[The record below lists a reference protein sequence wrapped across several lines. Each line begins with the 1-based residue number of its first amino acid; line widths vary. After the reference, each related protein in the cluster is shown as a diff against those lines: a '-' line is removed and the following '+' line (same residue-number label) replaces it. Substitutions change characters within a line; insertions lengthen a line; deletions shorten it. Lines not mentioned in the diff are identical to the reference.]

1 MKESNTFAIGT
12 ILQYSSELEK
22 RMAHL
27 VESYHDEWAE
37 VIKDPEKRKKF
48 KQFVSTDESN

>member
-1 MKESNTFAIGT
+1 MFAIGT
-12 ILQYSSELEK
+12 ILQNSNELDK
-22 RMAHL
+22 RMAHH

-48 KQFVSTDESN
+48 KQFVNTDESS

>member
-1 MKESNTFAIGT
+1 MFAIGT
-12 ILQYSSELEK
+12 ILQNSNELDK
-22 RMAHL
+22 RMAHH

-48 KQFVSTDESN
+48 KQFVNTDESN